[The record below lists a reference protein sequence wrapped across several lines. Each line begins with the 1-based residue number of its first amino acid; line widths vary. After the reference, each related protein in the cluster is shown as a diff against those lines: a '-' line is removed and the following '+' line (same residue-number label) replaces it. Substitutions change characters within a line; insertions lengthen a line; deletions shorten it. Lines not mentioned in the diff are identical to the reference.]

1 MYDDNEEDLAL
12 LQQYEEEDANSSN
25 DDLDS
30 DLEDKIM
37 SAVQYETNAAQPWPT
52 TAQQQQQQH
61 GKTQQGSISK
71 NGQLAPQSPIPSVDM
86 TKPASDTARP
96 DFSSGDDSS
105 ISSSSGDDNSIEND
119 DSPGNNNIESNLSA
133 PPIIRHIDL
142 NITDKQL
149 QQDDSTDDEEKVL
162 NHELQELIDQQIRNR
177 KQKQLSFRKPKQL
190 PFCFSCL
197 APGHIQRD
205 CSLCNECGGEKHPN
219 IRCPGAFYCRR
230 CKERGH
236 LAMDCTNNKC
246 YDSCRH
252 CGEDYHS
259 SQCCPT
265 LVHVYRNQVP
275 PKVTVA
281 RYCYNCGG
289 KGHYGD
295 ECPTLPES
303 SQSQQSV
310 FSFSSLSISHDPRR
324 HDRDHSHGKHHLRSS
339 TSSSKRP
346 RHHSSSESRQHHST
360 HQRWDDRSD
369 SDSDRPAKS
378 LTSRGRKKETNR
390 QRFEDRLIARKA
402 RKHEHQETSNSKKHG
417 SWNGKQQTSDSKERG
432 SGNNNWKAL
441 KGISSSSSSKREPG
455 TKIEND
461 FPRNLPKPSFSG
473 VIDTEPAPTSR
484 RPRYTGGYNRH

>member
-1 MYDDNEEDLAL
+1 MYDDDEEDLAL

-37 SAVQYETNAAQPWPT
+37 SAVQYETDAAQPWPT
-52 TAQQQQQQH
+52 KAQQQQEQDE
-61 GKTQQGSISK
+61 KTQQEAIPK
-71 NGQLAPQSPIPSVDM
+71 NGQLATRSIIPPIDM

-96 DFSSGDDSS
+96 DSSSDDDSS
-105 ISSSSGDDNSIEND
+105 ISSYNGDDHSIEND
-119 DSPGNNNIESNLSA
+119 DSLGNNNIESNLIA

-149 QQDDSTDDEEKVL
+149 QQDDSTDDEEKAL

-177 KQKQLSFRKPKQL
+177 KQKQQSFRKSKQL

-219 IRCPGAFYCRR
+219 IRCPGAFYCHR

-236 LAMDCTNNKC
+236 LAMDCRNNRC

-252 CGEDYHS
+252 CGEDYHA

-265 LVHVYRNQVP
+265 LVHVYRDQVSP
-275 PKVTVA
+275 KLKVT

-324 HDRDHSHGKHHLRSS
+324 HDRDHNHGQYHHRSS
-339 TSSSKRP
+339 NSSSKRP
-346 RHHSSSESRQHHST
+346 RHHSSSESRHRHST
-360 HQRWDDRSD
+360 HHRWDDRSD
-369 SDSDRPAKS
+369 SDSDRPAKRPIRRDR
-378 LTSRGRKKETNR
+378 TKEMNK
-390 QRFEDRLIARKA
+390 QRFDDRLPARKYD
-402 RKHEHQETSNSKKHG
+402 RQETSNSKKHG
-417 SWNGKQQTSDSKERG
+417 SWNGQQQTSDSKERG

-441 KGISSSSSSKREPG
+441 KGTSSSSSSRAERG
-455 TKIEND
+455 TRIEND

-473 VIDTEPAPTSR
+473 VIDTEPASR
-484 RPRYTGGYNRH
+484 RPRYTGGYNRHG